1 MFEAIL
7 EVYSIGSFVL
17 LFDLYFAI
25 CPEEY
30 SANFS
35 SLIAEYHHVHTCA
48 YHLPVCPFYFFS
60 QCGVFSL
67 VFFL

>member
-1 MFEAIL
+1 MFEAIP

-35 SLIAEYHHVHTCA
+35 SLIAE
-48 YHLPVCPFYFFS
+48 
-60 QCGVFSL
+60 
-67 VFFL
+67 

>member
-1 MFEAIL
+1 MFKAIP

-30 SANFS
+30 SVNFS
-35 SLIAEYHHVHTCA
+35 SLIAE
-48 YHLPVCPFYFFS
+48 
-60 QCGVFSL
+60 
-67 VFFL
+67 